1 MAFPSGSLV
10 IIGWIGAVMYIVA
23 YLLLTLGKLKS
34 DSFLYHLM
42 NVLGA
47 LGLIANAFHF
57 NDYPN
62 VVTNLLWLGI
72 GAFVILTM
80 VSRGKG
86 TRPME

>member
-1 MAFPSGSLV
+1 MSLPSGILIV
-10 IIGWIGAVMYIVA
+10 TGWVGAVMYILA
-23 YLLLTLGKLKS
+23 YLLLTLGKLKANS
-34 DSFLYHLM
+34 VAYHFL

-72 GAFVILTM
+72 GVFALFSIRARK
-80 VSRGKG
+80 SRDL
-86 TRPME
+86 

>member
-72 GAFVILTM
+72 GAFAILTM